1 MCHNTTAFF
10 VKKPPQN
17 LKFNDRNFDLTN
29 IKVINASSGITQLDS
44 LLHTLLLYCLKKLL
58 FVLNSQFEM
67 LFTTQVCKNEKK
79 MFSKKGLYEYDAVNE
94 NIFNFTNCTN
104 PVAPIKNANL
114 LGHWSKKSTSWQWCN
129 FTWKTQQIF
138 AKHLQNFKVFKNW
151 VVVQPSWFQNGWRQ
165 MTHVNP
171 KKGKFRS
178 HFTWNVLVISNGG
191 FIRHTL
197 ALKCFQ
203 LDSDTNFLENSVW
216 FFFHSHRKIV
226 RQGSQAGSG
235 LWRT

>member
-1 MCHNTTAFF
+1 M
-10 VKKPPQN
+10 
-17 LKFNDRNFDLTN
+17 R
-29 IKVINASSGITQLDS
+29 
-44 LLHTLLLYCLKKLL
+44 
-58 FVLNSQFEM
+58 
-67 LFTTQVCKNEKK
+67 KK